1 MASEVQTSQMS
12 DVFVLPRGFTLDF
25 HSARLTEEQF
35 EELCRNHSDAKFELS
50 AHGDLIVMPPTSLE
64 SGHRNTDLTTDVNL
78 WSRKDKS
85 GIVFDSSTMFTLPNG
100 AKRSPDVS
108 WMSKGKWDNLSSS
121 ERKKFA
127 RVVPE
132 FVIELRSPSDYLGD
146 VQDKMTEYID
156 NGVQLGWLIDP
167 TEQKVHIY
175 RANGEIEILDN
186 PAIISGETV
195 LKEFELDVR
204 EIW

>member
-1 MASEVQTSQMS
+1 MASEIQSVQAA
-12 DVFVLPRGFTLDF
+12 DVFILPHGFSLNF

-35 EELCRNHSDAKFELS
+35 EELCRNHADAKFELT
-50 AHGDLIVMPPTSLE
+50 AQGELIVMPPTSLE
-64 SGHRNTDLTTDVNL
+64 SGYRNTDLTTEVNL

-108 WMSKGKWDNLSSS
+108 WMSRNKWDNLSPS
-121 ERKKFA
+121 ERRKFA

-132 FVIELRSPSDYLGD
+132 FVIELRSPTDYLGD
-146 VQDKMTEYID
+146 VQDKMNEYIE

-167 TEQKVHIY
+167 IEQKVHVY
-175 RANGEIEILDN
+175 RANGENEILDD
-186 PAIISGETV
+186 PEKVSGEEV
-195 LKEFELDVR
+195 LPGFELNVR